1 MEHRRIRHGRI
12 PDGSP
17 GRGRRRWVPVSV
29 AALAVGAILFSAC
42 SSANGASI
50 AGGRLRVVA
59 AENFWGSLASQLGG
73 DKVQVTSVI
82 TNPDTDP
89 HDYEPTAA
97 DARLIANAQL
107 VIENGIGYDPWVSR
121 LVAANPAGS
130 RKVVTVG
137 DVVGIAPGG
146 NPHQWYSPAS
156 VDLVIAAITAQYK
169 LVDPADASFFDGQR
183 VNVQSVALKAYH
195 DALDQIHSK
204 YAGVPVG
211 ASESIFT
218 PMASALGLH
227 LLTPRSFLD
236 AISEGTDPS
245 PADRATVEG
254 QIQTHGIKVFVY
266 NSQNT
271 TPDVQRLVDQARAAG
286 IPVTDITET
295 LAPASASFQDWQV
308 RELRNLEA
316 ALAQAMPR

>member
-1 MEHRRIRHGRI
+1 MRPGGIRG
-12 PDGSP
+12 GL
-17 GRGRRRWVPVSV
+17 RGGPSRRWELVST
-29 AALAVGAILFSAC
+29 AALAVGAIVLSAC
-42 SSANGASI
+42 SIANGSSI
-50 AGGRLRVVA
+50 ANGKLRVVA

-73 DKVQVTSVI
+73 DKAQVTSVI

-97 DARLIANAQL
+97 DARLIAGAQL

-121 LVAANPAGS
+121 LVSANPAGS
-130 RKVVTVG
+130 RRVVIVG
-137 DVVGIAPGG
+137 NVIGMGPGG
-146 NPHQWYSPAS
+146 NPHQWYSPTS

-169 LVDPADASFFDGQR
+169 LVDPADASYFDRQR
-183 VNVQSVALKAYH
+183 ATVQSVTLKPYH
-195 DALDQIHSK
+195 DTLDEIRSK

-211 ASESIFT
+211 ASESIFI
-218 PMASALGLH
+218 PMASALGLD

-245 PADRATVEG
+245 PADRATVEE

-271 TPDVQRLVDQARAAG
+271 TPDVQRLVDQARTAG
-286 IPVTDITET
+286 IPVTEITET
-295 LAPASASFQDWQV
+295 LVPATASFQDWQV
-308 RELRNLEA
+308 RELRDLEA
-316 ALAQAMPR
+316 ALALAMRR